1 MAPKTDGGNKLL
13 ANNRKARFNYEIQ
26 EKLEVGISLL
36 GTEVK
41 SMRNGKFSFTDAY
54 AKISKKNELI
64 LIGFHISP
72 YDFGNMNNHEPER
85 TRVLLAHKNEIKKL
99 KRKVEERG
107 CTIVPLKFYLKN
119 GKVKL
124 EIGVGT
130 GKQSQDKRQ
139 TIKARDEKRA
149 VEREFKQRI

>member
-1 MAPKTDGGNKLL
+1 MEPKKDGGNKLL
-13 ANNRKARFNYEIQ
+13 AKNRKARFNYSILES
-26 EKLEVGISLL
+26 LEVGISLL

-54 AKISKKNELI
+54 AKISKNDELI
-64 LIGFHISP
+64 LVGFHISP
-72 YDFGNMNNHEPER
+72 YDFGNLNNHEPER

-107 CTIVPLKFYLKN
+107 CTLVPLKFYLKN

-149 VEREFKQRI
+149 VEREFRQKF